1 MTKEFRNFVAGQW
14 VGSDNQFENISPFDG
29 SLVSIVHEATEDMV
43 AEAAFRGRE
52 ISIGPKSHLWGGLP
66 QKNRLAIIHDFAAK
80 LMERVD
86 DLVEAEVADTGRS
99 YWQAR
104 NFDGGRAAGLFKAY
118 ADLAAGLETR
128 SKPFDTPGG
137 QALWYTARRPKGV
150 IACICP
156 WNMPLLMACMKVA
169 PALAMGNA
177 AILKPSEETPSSA
190 TVLAEVVA
198 ASDIPDGAFSL
209 IHGFGH
215 GSAGGFLT
223 ANPDVDAITFTGESG
238 TGTAIMKA
246 AADGLREVSLELGG
260 KNAAIVF
267 EDAVMDRVAEGVQ
280 RSAFFNCGQICFCT
294 ERAYVH
300 RSRFDEFVDRMASV
314 AHGIVV
320 GDPQQNGFNIG
331 PLISRGHREKVTGLL
346 DTVVVDGGEFIVGGG
361 VPVFGDARDNGAFV
375 QPSIAIGLPETA
387 RFVKEEAFGPVMH
400 VAPFDDEAEAIRMA
414 NDTRYGLAT
423 SIWTESLNRAYR
435 IAPQIRVGHA
445 WINSWQMRDLLSPLS
460 GAGISG
466 VGDQGGRNSL
476 EFCSQPQTIT
486 TRIFGDDL

>member
-1 MTKEFRNFVAGQW
+1 MTELKNFIAGRW
-14 VGSDNQFENISPFDG
+14 VGSDKLFENTSPFDG
-29 SLVSIVHEATEDMV
+29 RVVSMVHEATEDMI
-43 AEAAFRGRE
+43 AEAVHRGRE
-52 ISIGPKSHLWGGLP
+52 ISIGAKSRTWGALP
-66 QKNRLAIIHDFAAK
+66 QKQRLAIIHDFAAK
-80 LMERVD
+80 LMSRVD

-104 NFDGGRAAGLFKAY
+104 TFDGARAAGLFKAY

-128 SKPFDTPGG
+128 SKPFDTPRGH
-137 QALWYTARRPKGV
+137 ALWYTARRPKGV

-209 IHGFGH
+209 VHGFGS
-215 GSAGGFLT
+215 GSAGGLLT
-223 ANPDVDAITFTGESG
+223 AHPDVDAITFTGESG
-238 TGTAIMKA
+238 TGSAIMKA
-246 AADGLREVSLELGG
+246 AANGLREVSLELGG

-294 ERAYVH
+294 ERVYVH
-300 RSRFDEFVDRMASV
+300 RSRFNEFLERMAGV
-314 AHGIVV
+314 ANGIVV
-320 GDPQQNGFNIG
+320 GEPKQNGFSIG
-331 PLISRGHREKVTGLL
+331 PLISRAHRDKVTGLL
-346 DTVVVDGGEFIVGGG
+346 DTVRVDGGEFVAGGG
-361 VPVFGDARDNGAFV
+361 IPQFDDQRDRGAFV
-375 QPSIAIGLPETA
+375 EPSIAIGLPEKA

-400 VAPFDDEAEAIRMA
+400 VAPFDEEAEVIALT

-423 SIWTESLNRAYR
+423 TIWTESLNRAHR
-435 IAPQIRVGHA
+435 VAPQIRVGHVWVNA
-445 WINSWQMRDLLSPLS
+445 WQMRDLLSPLA

-466 VGDQGGRNSL
+466 VGDQGGVNSL
-476 EFCSQPQTIT
+476 EFCTQSQTIT
-486 TRIFGDDL
+486 TRIFGDDG